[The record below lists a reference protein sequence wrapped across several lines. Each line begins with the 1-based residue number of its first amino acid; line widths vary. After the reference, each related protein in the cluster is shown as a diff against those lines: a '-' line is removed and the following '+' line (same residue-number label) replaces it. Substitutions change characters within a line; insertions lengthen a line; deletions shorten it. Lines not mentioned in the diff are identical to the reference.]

1 MDETKNW
8 ITIVED
14 EEGNAIIKYDPVREE
29 IIDLRTGEVLNY

>member
-14 EEGNAIIKYDPVREE
+14 DEGNPIIKYDPYHEE
-29 IIDLRTGEVLNY
+29 IIDLRTGQVLNY